1 MCAYPKYRQMCH
13 ICIDVTYADAGHMHI
28 QSIYICQ
35 AYGYVQAMLASR
47 FFHSDPKNTSSG
59 SAFRPPGRCRPM
71 TQYVAAESAAYDAIC
86 CVTPP
91 AP

>member
-1 MCAYPKYRQMCH
+1 
-13 ICIDVTYADAGHMHI
+13 
-28 QSIYICQ
+28 
-35 AYGYVQAMLASR
+35 MLVHFSSY
-47 FFHSDPKNTSSG
+47 FCPDPETLSSG

-91 AP
+91 PRDCPLTL